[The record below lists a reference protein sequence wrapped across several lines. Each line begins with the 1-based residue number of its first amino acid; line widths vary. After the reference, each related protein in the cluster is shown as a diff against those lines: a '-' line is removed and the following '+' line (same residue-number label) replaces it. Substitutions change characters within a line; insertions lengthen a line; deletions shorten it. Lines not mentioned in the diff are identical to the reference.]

1 MGSGPERERSQGA
14 RHEKRPLPKQFDLLA
29 AEVEGRLRQV
39 LRQHRRK
46 LEGSTMEEAQ
56 DEETKLKE
64 LQPKLE
70 EQERILKAQPPNEEG
85 TKKFEEE
92 LKTRQ
97 KALHDFEDK
106 LDQLQGF
113 PFPPDG
119 FDKLVQS
126 FEDLLRD
133 QEKLLESFE
142 DLLKRFQPCPIAL
155 LSSFEEL
162 LKDLVELLLSFMHL
176 ASNVAF
182 GSAFSASFEDLLR
195 VLIKL
200 LRSFEDLIKRN
211 DPKNKLLIA
220 SFSELVGGAIGR
232 PLWDLLNGFAMLF
245 MGSDPVLIASFAD
258 LLNRYAALLGSFEDI
273 IKGTAQKPDPGL
285 IGAFEARLRDFQ
297 DLLLTLENAI
307 KKLAPPNRPL
317 TEQFEGLLRSVCTL
331 LDSLEDLVK
340 RNPTPPLITSFE
352 DTLHGLVK
360 LLKSFED
367 MVRAIPEVPLIE
379 SFQDLVHRYNKLRES
394 FAKLVDEHGGRH
406 SRSGQKHGRP
416 EQGAPGLADEPGRA
430 QSASRP
436 SARGAAP
443 QQREGNRRGARSPAR
458 TVEGRRAVRTG
469 RHDLRRFPGSLRDH
483 RPRAHRPPPRV
494 AHGEPEGGDRLSRA
508 RRNPRHSP
516 RKCRTRRSQGEG
528 PSPYLGDAIE
538 DLRWLHEQLVARSKR
553 VR

>member
-1 MGSGPERERSQGA
+1 MK
-14 RHEKRPLPKQFDLLA
+14 KRPLPKQFDLLA

-46 LEGSTMEEAQ
+46 LEGPTMEEAQ

-133 QEKLLESFE
+133 QETLLESFE

-182 GSAFSASFEDLLR
+182 GSVFSASFEDLLR

-232 PLWDLLNGFAMLF
+232 PLRDLLNGFAMLF

-317 TEQFEGLLRSVCTL
+317 TEQFEGLLRSLCAL

-352 DTLHGLVK
+352 DTLHGLVE

-367 MVRAIPEVPLIE
+367 MVRAIPEAPLTE
-379 SFQDLVHRYNKLRES
+379 PDRPRTTSCAS
-394 FAKLVDEHGGRH
+394 FAKLVDEASGH
-406 SRSGQKHGRP
+406 SRSPKAWPTWFQHQDLLTSLG
-416 EQGAPGLADEPGRA
+416 A

-458 TVEGRRAVRTG
+458 TVEGRRAVRAG
-469 RHDLRRFPGSLRDH
+469 RHDLRRFPGPLRDH
-483 RPRAHRPPPRV
+483 PPGTHRPSPRV
-494 AHGEPEGGDRLSRA
+494 AYGEPEGGDRLSRA
-508 RRNPRHSP
+508 DRNPRHSP
-516 RKCRTRRSQGEG
+516 RKCRTRRPQGEATF
-528 PSPYLGDAIE
+528 AIPWRRDRRSALATRTACCAVE
-538 DLRWLHEQLVARSKR
+538 ARP
-553 VR
+553 VRAYVPLALAIRCR